1 MNVNRVKRVFF
12 IILFKDDGNGCLQA
26 CLSILIDTWGI
37 WKIRGTN
44 LPFLTPHTV
53 YLCISARQVLLR
65 TKISRSL
72 QLQVTV
78 RENVH
83 RLQNDGGSKF
93 NGRWNAD
100 ENIWRTCMFLFFGGR
115 IATILLASV
124 SSHHFLFPY
133 SISWECPDRRCT
145 SQGGF
150 PPPAVQTPVP
160 LSGNEWSVGWSYR
173 PASHCYSL
181 DVGCF
186 RRVETLS
193 IRMGSSLHF
202 RVWIIFYIFVDT
214 GSHERGQTSRPVV
227 GAEI

>member
-1 MNVNRVKRVFF
+1 MMVTDVFKLASQF
-12 IILFKDDGNGCLQA
+12 LLIPEAYGKFVVQIYLFWHPTRYIFAFQ
-26 CLSILIDTWGI
+26 
-37 WKIRGTN
+37 IRTKKVIEAG
-44 LPFLTPHTV
+44 
-53 YLCISARQVLLR
+53 QVLLR
-65 TKISRSL
+65 RKISRSL

-150 PPPAVQTPVP
+150 PPSAVQTPVP

-173 PASHCYSL
+173 PASHFYSL

-202 RVWIIFYIFVDT
+202 RVWITFYIFVDT